1 MCVGEECKREDNIKI
16 DLREKGCQNSVWI
29 EVAQEY
35 VHVNKIYK
43 LILEKRNM
51 RFGVRIEMA
60 QEI

>member
-1 MCVGEECKREDNIKI
+1 MGEGCEWEDNIKI

-43 LILEKRNM
+43 LILEK
-51 RFGVRIEMA
+51 
-60 QEI
+60 

>member
-1 MCVGEECKREDNIKI
+1 VCEREDNIKI
-16 DLREKGCQNSVWI
+16 DLREKVYQNSVWI

-43 LILEKRNM
+43 LILGKQNM

-60 QEI
+60 QEV